1 MTTNN
6 PKPRRVVLVICDGL
20 GAEWMS
26 PALTPEIH
34 ALSQRSRVA
43 ACHRAVYPSVTRVS
57 AASIATG
64 HHPGQ
69 HGLHGNQM
77 ALSDGARLVVHNAG
91 LPDFRDRMRRAT
103 GRTLQVPT
111 LAQRIA
117 HHGGQV
123 AYSNV
128 SAGGAYFLDPDHHGT
143 VCHRSGSFGPE
154 GIALKGKQHLAVSH
168 DLAGDKEMTAK
179 FCAQVLERNAPAL
192 AILWLANPDLTL
204 HHHPLGS
211 PEHLDA
217 LRVVDAL
224 VSSVVSSIG
233 QTSGRY
239 DTLLMVGSDH
249 GHETIGKSVH
259 IGNWIASVGYEAEIR
274 DGQIAVA
281 SQGNSALLYVVK
293 SIQPRMG
300 PLLARMARQPW
311 AGRIY
316 TQAELA
322 ELKFPTDGD
331 LFAAVDM
338 ERTEVPNAYG
348 VPGARWMV
356 EDGEERPEIGCGQ
369 HGGLGPQET
378 NPFLLLAHSGI
389 PVSRVETPTSLID
402 IAPTILDFLGV
413 TYEGLSGQ
421 SLLV

>member
-6 PKPRRVVLVICDGL
+6 SKPRRVVLVICDGL
-20 GAEWMS
+20 GAEWVS
-26 PALTPEIH
+26 PAMTPEID
-34 ALSQRSRVA
+34 ALSLHSRVA
-43 ACHRAVYPSVTRVS
+43 TRHRAVYPSVTRVS

-64 HHPGQ
+64 YHPGQ

-77 ALSDGARLVVHNAG
+77 ALPDGARLVVHNAG

-103 GRTLQVPT
+103 GRTLHVPT
-111 LAQRIA
+111 LAQRLA
-117 HHGGQV
+117 DRGGQV

-154 GIALKGKQHLAVSH
+154 GIPIKGKQHLAISH
-168 DLAGDKEMTAK
+168 DLSGDKEMTRR
-179 FCAQVLERNAPAL
+179 FCEQVLEGNAPAL

-217 LRVVDAL
+217 LRGVDAL
-224 VSSVVSSIG
+224 VGSVVSSIER
-233 QTSGRY
+233 TSGRY

-249 GHETIGKSVH
+249 GHETIGKSIH
-259 IGNWIASVGYEAEIR
+259 IGNWIASVGYAAEIR
-274 DGQIAVA
+274 DGRIAVA
-281 SQGNSALLYVVK
+281 SQGNSALLYVAR

-316 TQAELA
+316 AMEELA

-331 LFAAVDM
+331 LFAAVDTA
-338 ERTEVPNAYG
+338 RTQELNAYG
-348 VPGARWMV
+348 VQGARWMV
-356 EDGEERPEIGCGQ
+356 EDGEEQPEIGCGQ
-369 HGGLGPQET
+369 HGGLGSQET

-389 PVSRVETPTSLID
+389 PASRVQGPTSLVD

-413 TYEGLSGQ
+413 AYEGLPGK
-421 SLLV
+421 SLVE